1 MSISTWTIIYIKIF
15 QPRSRTSILFLIKL
29 LIEKINKQ
37 YTTFL
42 VRVYMKDRLFFIT
55 LFISS
60 EIFCWKLAYT
70 YEIIVD
76 EDMEGEGGVF
86 REICKYW

>member
-1 MSISTWTIIYIKIF
+1 
-15 QPRSRTSILFLIKL
+15 
-29 LIEKINKQ
+29 
-37 YTTFL
+37 
-42 VRVYMKDRLFFIT
+42 MKDRLFFIT